1 MKKLI
6 LILLTLVPILAGW
19 LINVTL
25 LVPVL
30 GELMFYVFP
39 ILVLVFWFRLGGR
52 YAETDWGAVPAIL
65 IGSATGILSLAI
77 YLWQFVGLDEASRNV
92 GLAVWSQMY
101 SAATPGYLY
110 GRLAY
115 LFEARPNYAGMAAH
129 VAMQVIAV
137 VLMATV
143 FAAGFFRSR
152 KRGAAN

>member
-39 ILVLVFWFRLGGR
+39 ILVLVFWFRLGSR

-77 YLWQFVGLDEASRNV
+77 YLWQFVGLDEASRNM

-137 VLMATV
+137 VLMAAV